1 MSHVEFLQIP
11 GDFNQIELPPY
22 YERESSVHMPKAH
35 PSDHTYTNT
44 LTCVMYKLKLEYKQK
59 THKQI
64 WCKCEYMCECEV

>member
-44 LTCVMYKLKLEYKQK
+44 LTHAYLVQTKIRIQTEDAQTNLVQVRVY
-59 THKQI
+59 
-64 WCKCEYMCECEV
+64 V